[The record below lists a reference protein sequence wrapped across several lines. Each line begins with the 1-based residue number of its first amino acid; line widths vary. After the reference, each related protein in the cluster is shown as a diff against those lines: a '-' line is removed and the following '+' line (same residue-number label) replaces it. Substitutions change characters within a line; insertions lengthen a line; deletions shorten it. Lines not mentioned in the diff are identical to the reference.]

1 MKAFS
6 HINIGEKISFI
17 IGCKNYLILI
27 VSKKTDIPCAN
38 CTRPCAQCTS
48 FNLALQAL
56 SISILVVLHHS
67 FFCRGDQIQTTMNVY
82 MCVHISLYNTS
93 DLLVV
98 VNRDSTN
105 SKSWFRPFFV

>member
-17 IGCKNYLILI
+17 IGCKNYLILV

-56 SISILVVLHHS
+56 DRVNFKSIGKKLTNEKISKIQKKKDQKISTGL
-67 FFCRGDQIQTTMNVY
+67 FFT
-82 MCVHISLYNTS
+82 
-93 DLLVV
+93 
-98 VNRDSTN
+98 
-105 SKSWFRPFFV
+105 

>member
-17 IGCKNYLILI
+17 IGCKNYLILV

-56 SISILVVLHHS
+56 EWSLLGIFRLKSLI
-67 FFCRGDQIQTTMNVY
+67 CP
-82 MCVHISLYNTS
+82 VHTLI
-93 DLLVV
+93 
-98 VNRDSTN
+98 
-105 SKSWFRPFFV
+105 

>member
-17 IGCKNYLILI
+17 IGCKNYLILV

-56 SISILVVLHHS
+56 DVVS
-67 FFCRGDQIQTTMNVY
+67 N
-82 MCVHISLYNTS
+82 
-93 DLLVV
+93 
-98 VNRDSTN
+98 
-105 SKSWFRPFFV
+105 